1 MNRRFLAG
9 LHKFQTPPIVLVIV
23 LLLATPACKIATIRT
38 LEEDRQAKAGFNPA
52 NYVESIWD
60 SQLIPTFEAEAIE
73 FTELLGQIKANQNKA
88 IQDHGNRSGTGAYS
102 FMTFGEAKVLAYA
115 VDLRV
120 GTLSL
125 DFAPFD
131 GTADAVM
138 LVGPL
143 IPRNNYAVR
152 DAVAFIRFN
161 DFVNQ
166 TEFAEVSNALKA
178 RVLSDVVTVIDTQSI
193 AGKTINFYGAF
204 TLVDANEIEIVPVTL
219 EIQD

>member
-1 MNRRFLAG
+1 MNNRLPFSR
-9 LHKFQTPPIVLVIV
+9 KSI
-23 LLLATPACKIATIRT
+23 LLLMLLAMALLSCKIATIRSID
-38 LEEDRQAKAGFNPA
+38 EDKAAKAGFNPKT
-52 NYVESIWD
+52 YVDSIWG
-60 SQLIPTFEAEAIE
+60 SELIPAFREQAVEITD
-73 FTELLGQIKANQNKA
+73 LLGQIDANQNKA
-88 IQDHGNRSGTGAYS
+88 IQDHGHRSGTGAYS

-143 IPRNNYAVR
+143 IPRRNDAVR
-152 DAVAFIRFN
+152 DAVGFIKFN

-166 TEFAEVSNALKA
+166 TEFAEVSNALKDH
-178 RVLSDVVTVIDTQSI
+178 VLSNVVVAIDPATI
-193 AGKTINFYGAF
+193 TGKIISFYGAF
-204 TLVDANEIEIVPVTL
+204 TLVDANEIEIVPVTI
-219 EIQD
+219 EIQE